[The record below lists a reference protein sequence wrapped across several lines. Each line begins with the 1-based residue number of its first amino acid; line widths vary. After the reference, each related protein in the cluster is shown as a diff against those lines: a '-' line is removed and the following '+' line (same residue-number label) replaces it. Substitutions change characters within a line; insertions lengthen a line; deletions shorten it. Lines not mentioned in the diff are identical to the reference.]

1 MGRLEDELG
10 CGPRPRCGIAPLG
23 YTTSDIIRPSDEMG
37 GLVGKRVVI
46 TTFGSFGDLN
56 PYLGVALGL
65 KARGHDPVIA
75 TAEFY
80 RRFVEAEGLGF
91 RPVRPDRDPHDT
103 ETVRRIM
110 NPIMNPRR
118 TPGYLMKELLFP
130 RLQES
135 YEDLSE
141 ATRGADVLLTH
152 PLTFAG
158 PLVAE
163 KLSIPWVSTVL
174 APISFF
180 SAHEFPA
187 LPIFPR
193 LAVTLR
199 RLGPGAGRALVGLA
213 KQATRHWPEPVRRL
227 RTELGLSPGKHPIHE
242 GQFSPELVLAM
253 FSRVLAEP
261 RPDWPPNTRITGH
274 VFYDGSGRDG
284 LSPDLERF
292 LASGPAPVV
301 FTLGTSL
308 VAKGPAAGSFY
319 RESLKAAQI
328 LKLRSLFLVGND
340 PNNHLPVPL
349 PEGVAAVDRAPFSKL
364 FPRAAAVVHQ
374 GGIGTVGQAL
384 RAGRPQLLVP
394 FAFDQPDNAQRI
406 QRLGGAEVLYPRQY
420 TAPRAARRLG
430 DLLGESEYIRRA
442 GEVAGLVRSE
452 DGVGDACDA
461 IEDLFASSRR
471 GRA

>member
-1 MGRLEDELG
+1 MGRPGDELG
-10 CGPRPRCGIAPLG
+10 SGPRSLCGIGPLG
-23 YTTSDIIRPSDEMG
+23 LPTSDVIWASDEMG

-56 PYLGVALGL
+56 PYLGLALGL
-65 KARGHDPVIA
+65 KARGHHPAIA

-80 RRFVEAEGLGF
+80 RPFVEAEGVGF
-91 RPVRPDRDPHDT
+91 RPVRPDLDHHET
-103 ETVRRIM
+103 EAVRRIM
-110 NPIMNPRR
+110 KPRR

-163 KLSIPWVSTVL
+163 KVCIPWVSTVL

-180 SAHEFPA
+180 SAHELPA
-187 LPIFPR
+187 LPVLPR
-193 LAVTLR
+193 LAVVLR
-199 RLGPGAGRALVGLA
+199 RLGPGAGRALGGLA
-213 KQATRHWPEPVRRL
+213 KRATRHWPEPVRRL
-227 RTELGLSPGKHPIHE
+227 RTEIGLSPGKHPIHE

-253 FSRVLAEP
+253 FSRVLAKP
-261 RPDWPPNTRITGH
+261 QPDWPPNTRITGH
-274 VFYDGSGRDG
+274 VFYDGSGRDE

-301 FTLGTSL
+301 FTLGTS
-308 VAKGPAAGSFY
+308 VVGRGPAADSFY
-319 RESLKAAQI
+319 RESLKAARI
-328 LKLRSLFLVGND
+328 LKIRSLFLVGKY
-340 PNNHLPVPL
+340 PKSRLPVPL
-349 PEGVAAVDRAPFSKL
+349 PEGVAAVDHAPFSKL
-364 FPRAAAVVHQ
+364 FPRAAVVVHQ
-374 GGIGTVGQAL
+374 GGIGAIGHAL
-384 RAGRPQLLVP
+384 RAGRPQLVVP
-394 FAFDQPDNAQRI
+394 FAVDQPDNAQRI

-461 IEDLFASSRR
+461 IEELFASSRR

>member
-1 MGRLEDELG
+1 LCDSD
-10 CGPRPRCGIAPLG
+10 IVPLG
-23 YTTSDIIRPSDEMG
+23 ITTSDVIRTSGEMG

-56 PYLGVALGL
+56 PYLGLALGL

-80 RRFVEAEGLGF
+80 RPFVEAEGVGF
-91 RPVRPDRDPHDT
+91 RPVRPDRNLHET
-103 ETVRRIM
+103 EAVHR
-110 NPIMNPRR
+110 IMNPRR
-118 TPGYLMKELLFP
+118 TPAHLMKGLLFP

-158 PLVAE
+158 PIVAE
-163 KLSIPWVSTVL
+163 KVSLPWVSTVL

-180 SAHEFPA
+180 SAHEFPT

-193 LAVTLR
+193 LAVGLR
-199 RLGPGAGRALVGLA
+199 RLGPGAGRALAGLA
-213 KQATRHWPEPVRRL
+213 KRATRNWPEPVRRL
-227 RTELGLSPGKHPIHE
+227 RAEVGLSPGKHPIHE
-242 GQFSPELVLAM
+242 GQFSHELVLAM
-253 FSRVLAEP
+253 FSRVLAKP
-261 RPDWPPNTRITGH
+261 QPDWPLNTRITGH
-274 VFYDGSGRDG
+274 SFYDGSGRDR

-292 LASGPAPVV
+292 LNSGPAPVV

-308 VAKGPAAGSFY
+308 VGKGPAAGPFY
-319 RESLKAAQI
+319 RESLKATRI

-340 PNNHLPVPL
+340 PKNHLPVPL
-349 PEGVAAVDRAPFSKL
+349 PEGVAVVDRAPFSKL

-374 GGIGTVGQAL
+374 GGIGTIAQAL

-394 FAFDQPDNAQRI
+394 FAFDQPDNALRV
-406 QRLGGAEVLYPRQY
+406 QRLGIGIRPPGGGGRWAGA
-420 TAPRAARRLG
+420 LG
-430 DLLGESEYIRRA
+430 G
-442 GEVAGLVRSE
+442 
-452 DGVGDACDA
+452 
-461 IEDLFASSRR
+461 RR
-471 GRA
+471 GRRLRRDRGTVREFPTTDNMRRKA

>member
-1 MGRLEDELG
+1 M
-10 CGPRPRCGIAPLG
+10 
-23 YTTSDIIRPSDEMG
+23 
-37 GLVGKRVVI
+37 VI

-56 PYLGVALGL
+56 PYLGLALGL
-65 KARGHDPVIA
+65 RARGHDPAIA
-75 TAEFY
+75 TAESY
-80 RRFVEAEGLGF
+80 RPFVEAEGIGF
-91 RPVRPDRDPHDT
+91 RPVRPDRNLHDT
-103 ETVRRIM
+103 EVVRRIV
-110 NPIMNPRR
+110 NPGR

-135 YEDLSE
+135 YEDLSK

-163 KLSIPWVSTVL
+163 KVSIPWVSTVL
-174 APISFF
+174 APVSFF
-180 SAHEFPA
+180 SAYDFPA
-187 LPIFPR
+187 LPVFTR
-193 LAVTLR
+193 LAVVLR
-199 RLGPGAGRALVGLA
+199 RLGPGTGRAVVGLA
-213 KQATRHWPEPVRRL
+213 KRATRHWPEPVGRL
-227 RTELGLSPGKHPIHE
+227 RAEIGLSPGKHPIHE

-308 VAKGPAAGSFY
+308 VGKGPAAGSFY
-319 RESLKAAQI
+319 RESLKATRI

-340 PNNHLPVPL
+340 PKNHLPVPL
-349 PEGVAAVDRAPFSKL
+349 PEGVAAVDRAPYSKL

-374 GGIGTVGQAL
+374 GGIGAIGHAL
-384 RAGRPQLLVP
+384 RAGRPQLVVP
-394 FAFDQPDNAQRI
+394 FAVDQPDNALRV
-406 QRLGGAEVLYPRQY
+406 QRLGGAEILYPRQY
-420 TAPRAARRLG
+420 TAPRVARRLG
-430 DLLGESEYIRRA
+430 GLLAESEYARRA
-442 GEVAGLVRSE
+442 GEVAGVVRLE

-461 IEDLFASSRR
+461 IEQLFASSRR

>member
-10 CGPRPRCGIAPLG
+10 CGPRPRCGIPPLG

-91 RPVRPDRDPHDT
+91 RAVRPDLDSH
-103 ETVRRIM
+103 ETGAVRRIR
-110 NPIMNPRR
+110 NVRR

-180 SAHEFPA
+180 SAHDFPA
-187 LPIFPR
+187 LPQLPR
-193 LAVTLR
+193 LAVVLR
-199 RLGPGAGRALVGLA
+199 RLGPGAGRALGGLA
-213 KQATRHWPEPVRRL
+213 KRATRHWPEPVRRL
-227 RTELGLSPGKHPIHE
+227 RTEIGLSAGKHPIHE

-253 FSRVLAEP
+253 FSRVLAKP
-261 RPDWPPNTRITGH
+261 QPDWPPNTRITGH

-301 FTLGTSL
+301 FTLGTS
-308 VAKGPAAGSFY
+308 VVGKGPAADSFY
-319 RESLKAAQI
+319 RESLTAVRM
-328 LKLRSLFLVGND
+328 LKLRSLFLVGKD
-340 PNNHLPVPL
+340 PKSRLPVPL
-349 PEGVAAVDRAPFSKL
+349 PEGVAAVDHAPFSKL

-374 GGIGTVGQAL
+374 GGIGTIAQVL
-384 RAGRPQLLVP
+384 CAGRPQLVVP
-394 FAFDQPDNAQRI
+394 FAVDQPDNALRA
-406 QRLGGAEVLYPRQY
+406 QRLGSAEVLYPWRY
-420 TAPRAARRLG
+420 AAPRAARRLD
-430 DLLGESEYIRRA
+430 DLIRKPGYARRA
-442 GEVAGLVRSE
+442 GEIAGRVRSE

-461 IEDLFASSRR
+461 IEELFASS
-471 GRA
+471 

>member
-1 MGRLEDELG
+1 
-10 CGPRPRCGIAPLG
+10 
-23 YTTSDIIRPSDEMG
+23 MG

-80 RRFVEAEGLGF
+80 RRFVEAEGVGF
-91 RPVRPDRDPHDT
+91 RAVRPDRDTHDT
-103 ETVRRIM
+103 EAVRRIM
-110 NPIMNPRR
+110 NPLMNPRR
-118 TPGYLMKELLFP
+118 TPGHLMKELLFP

-141 ATRGADVLLTH
+141 ATRGADMLLTH

-180 SAHEFPA
+180 SAHDFPA
-187 LPIFPR
+187 LPQLPR
-193 LAVTLR
+193 LAVVIR
-199 RLGPGAGRALVGLA
+199 RLGPGAGRALGGLA
-213 KQATRHWPEPVRRL
+213 KRATRHWPEPVRRL
-227 RTELGLSPGKHPIHE
+227 RAEIGLSAGKHPIHE

-253 FSRVLAEP
+253 FSRVLAKP
-261 RPDWPPNTRITGH
+261 QPDWPPNTRITGH

-284 LSPDLERF
+284 LSPDLEQF

-301 FTLGTSL
+301 FTLGTS
-308 VAKGPAAGSFY
+308 VVGKGPAADSFY
-319 RESLKAAQI
+319 RESLKAVRM
-328 LKLRSLFLVGND
+328 LKLRSLFLVGKD
-340 PNNHLPVPL
+340 PKSRLPVPL
-349 PEGVAAVDRAPFSKL
+349 PEGVAAVDHAPFSKL

-374 GGIGTVGQAL
+374 GGIGTIAQVL
-384 RAGRPQLLVP
+384 RAGRPQLVVP
-394 FAFDQPDNAQRI
+394 FAVDQPDNALRA
-406 QRLGGAEVLYPRQY
+406 QRLGSAEVLYPWRY
-420 TAPRAARRLG
+420 AAPRAARRLD
-430 DLLGESEYIRRA
+430 DLIRKPGYARRA
-442 GEVAGLVRSE
+442 GEISGRVRSE

-461 IEDLFASSRR
+461 VEELFASS
-471 GRA
+471 

>member
-1 MGRLEDELG
+1 MGGLGDEPG
-10 CGPRPRCGIAPLG
+10 GGPRPHCGICPLRLP
-23 YTTSDIIRPSDEMG
+23 TSDVIWTLGEMG
-37 GLVGKRVVI
+37 GLLGKRVVI

-56 PYLGVALGL
+56 PYLGLALGL
-65 KARGHDPVIA
+65 KARGHDPAIA
-75 TAEFY
+75 TAEYY
-80 RRFVEAEGLGF
+80 RPFVEAEGVGF
-91 RPVRPDRDPHDT
+91 RPVRPDLESH
-103 ETVRRIM
+103 EAEAGRR
-110 NPIMNPRR
+110 IMNPRR
-118 TPGYLMKELLFP
+118 TPGYLMRELLFP

-163 KLSIPWVSTVL
+163 KVSIPWVSTVL

-180 SAHEFPA
+180 SAHDFPA

-193 LAVTLR
+193 LAVVLR
-199 RLGPGAGRALVGLA
+199 RLGPGAGRALGGLA
-213 KQATRHWPEPVRRL
+213 KRATRHWPEPVRRL
-227 RTELGLSPGKHPIHE
+227 RTEIGLSPGKHPIHE

-253 FSRVLAEP
+253 FSRVLAKP
-261 RPDWPPNTRITGH
+261 QPDWPPNTRITGH
-274 VFYDGSGRDG
+274 VFYDGSGRDE

-301 FTLGTSL
+301 FTLGTS
-308 VAKGPAAGSFY
+308 VVGRGPAADSFY
-319 RESLKAAQI
+319 RESLKAARI
-328 LKLRSLFLVGND
+328 LKLRSLFLVGKD
-340 PNNHLPVPL
+340 PKSRLPVPL
-349 PEGVAAVDRAPFSKL
+349 PEGVAAVDHAPFSKL
-364 FPRAAAVVHQ
+364 FPRAAVVVHQ
-374 GGIGTVGQAL
+374 GGIGAIGHAL
-384 RAGRPQLLVP
+384 RAGRPQLVVP
-394 FAFDQPDNAQRI
+394 FAVDQPDNAQRI

-461 IEDLFASSRR
+461 IEELFASSRR

>member
-1 MGRLEDELG
+1 MGRLEDERG
-10 CGPRPRCGIAPLG
+10 CGPRPRCGFGPLG
-23 YTTSDIIRPSDEMG
+23 HTTSDVIRASDEMG
-37 GLVGKRVVI
+37 GLVGKRIVI
-46 TTFGSFGDLN
+46 TTFGSFGDFN
-56 PYLGVALGL
+56 PYLGLALGL
-65 KARGHDPVIA
+65 KARGHNPVVA
-75 TAEFY
+75 AAEFY
-80 RRFVEAEGLGF
+80 RPFVEAEGVGF
-91 RPVRPDRDPHDT
+91 RPVRPDRNLHDS
-103 ETVRRIM
+103 EAVRRS
-110 NPIMNPRR
+110 NPGR
-118 TPGYLMKELLFP
+118 TPAYLMKELLFP

-163 KLSIPWVSTVL
+163 KVSLPWVSTVL

-180 SAHEFPA
+180 SAHDFPV
-187 LPIFPR
+187 LPLLPR
-193 LAVTLR
+193 LAVVLR
-199 RLGPGAGRALVGLA
+199 RLGPGARRALVGLA
-213 KQATRHWPEPVRRL
+213 KRATRHWLEPVRRL
-227 RTELGLSPGKHPIHE
+227 RAEVGLSPGKHPIHE

-253 FSRVLAEP
+253 FSRVLAEI

-274 VFYDGSGRDG
+274 VFYDGSDRAG

-301 FTLGTSL
+301 FTLGTG
-308 VAKGPAAGSFY
+308 VVGKGPAADSFY
-319 RESLKAAQI
+319 RESLKAVRI
-328 LKLRSLFLVGND
+328 LKLRSLFLVGKD
-340 PNNHLPVPL
+340 PKSRLPVPL
-349 PEGVAAVDRAPFSKL
+349 PKGVAAVDHAPFSKL

-374 GGIGTVGQAL
+374 GGIGTIGQVL
-384 RAGRPQLLVP
+384 RSGRPQLVVP
-394 FAFDQPDNAQRI
+394 FAGDQPDNALRV

-461 IEDLFASSRR
+461 IEELFASSRR

>member
-1 MGRLEDELG
+1 LCDSD
-10 CGPRPRCGIAPLG
+10 IVPLG
-23 YTTSDIIRPSDEMG
+23 LTTSDVIRASDEMG
-37 GLVGKRVVI
+37 GLVGKRMVI

-56 PYLGVALGL
+56 PYLGLALGL

-80 RRFVEAEGLGF
+80 RPFVEAEGVGF
-91 RPVRPDRDPHDT
+91 RPVRPDLDSHET
-103 ETVRRIM
+103 EAVRRIKY
-110 NPIMNPRR
+110 PRR
-118 TPGYLMKELLFP
+118 TPAYLMKEILFP

-141 ATRGADVLLTH
+141 ATRGADVILTH

-163 KLSIPWVSTVL
+163 KVSLPWVSTVL

-180 SAHEFPA
+180 SGHDFPA

-193 LAVTLR
+193 LAVVLR
-199 RLGPGAGRALVGLA
+199 RLGPGAGRALAGLA
-213 KQATRHWPEPVRRL
+213 KRATRHWPEPVRRL
-227 RTELGLSPGKHPIHE
+227 RAEVGVSPGKHPIHE

-253 FSRVLAEP
+253 FSRVLAKP
-261 RPDWPPNTRITGH
+261 QPDWPPNTRITGQ

-301 FTLGTSL
+301 FSLGTS
-308 VAKGPAAGSFY
+308 VVGKGPQADSFY

-328 LKLRSLFLVGND
+328 LKLRSLFLVGKD
-340 PNNHLPVPL
+340 PKSRLPVPL
-349 PEGVAAVDRAPFSKL
+349 PEGVAAVDQAPFSML

-374 GGIGTVGQAL
+374 GGIGTIGHVL
-384 RAGRPQLLVP
+384 RSGRPQLVVP
-394 FAFDQPDNAQRI
+394 FAVDQPDNAQRV
-406 QRLGGAEVLYPRQY
+406 QRLGSAEVLYPRRY
-420 TAPRAARRLG
+420 TARRAAKSLG
-430 DLLGESEYIRRA
+430 DLLGESEYARRA

-461 IEDLFASSRR
+461 IEDLLASSRR

>member
-1 MGRLEDELG
+1 
-10 CGPRPRCGIAPLG
+10 
-23 YTTSDIIRPSDEMG
+23 MG

-46 TTFGSFGDLN
+46 TTFGSLGDLN
-56 PYLGVALGL
+56 PYLGLALGL

-80 RRFVEAEGLGF
+80 RPFVEAEGVGF
-91 RPVRPDRDPHDT
+91 RPVRPDLDSHET
-103 ETVRRIM
+103 EAVRRIRY
-110 NPIMNPRR
+110 PRR
-118 TPGYLMKELLFP
+118 TPAYVMKELLFP

-163 KLSIPWVSTVL
+163 KVSIPWVSTVL

-180 SAHEFPA
+180 SAHDFPA
-187 LPIFPR
+187 LPVFTR
-193 LAVTLR
+193 LAVVLR
-199 RLGPGAGRALVGLA
+199 RLGPGAGHVLVRLA
-213 KQATRHWPEPVRRL
+213 KRATRQWPESVRRL
-227 RTELGLSPGKHPIHE
+227 RAEIGLSPGKHPIHE

-253 FSRVLAEP
+253 FSRVLAKP
-261 RPDWPPNTRITGH
+261 QPDWPPNTRITGQ

-301 FTLGTSL
+301 FTLGTS
-308 VAKGPAAGSFY
+308 VVGKASAADSFY
-319 RESLKAAQI
+319 RESLKAVRI
-328 LKLRSLFLVGND
+328 LKLRALFLVGKD
-340 PNNHLPVPL
+340 PKSRLPVPL
-349 PEGVAAVDRAPFSKL
+349 PEGVAAVDQAPFSKL

-374 GGIGTVGQAL
+374 GGIGTIGHVL
-384 RAGRPQLLVP
+384 RAGRPQLVVP
-394 FAFDQPDNAQRI
+394 FAVDQPDNAQRV
-406 QRLGGAEVLYPRQY
+406 QRLGGAEVLYPRRY
-420 TAPRAARRLG
+420 AAPRAARRLD
-430 DLLGESEYIRRA
+430 DLIGESGYARRA
-442 GEVAGLVRSE
+442 GEIARVVRSE

-461 IEDLFASSRR
+461 IEELLASSRR

>member
-1 MGRLEDELG
+1 MCDSD
-10 CGPRPRCGIAPLG
+10 IVPLG
-23 YTTSDIIRPSDEMG
+23 LTTGDVIRTSGEMG

-56 PYLGVALGL
+56 PYLGLALGL

-80 RRFVEAEGLGF
+80 RPFVEAEGVGF
-91 RPVRPDRDPHDT
+91 RPVRPDLDSHET
-103 ETVRRIM
+103 EAVLRIK
-110 NPIMNPRR
+110 NPRR
-118 TPGYLMKELLFP
+118 TPAYLMKELLFP

-158 PLVAE
+158 PIVAE
-163 KLSIPWVSTVL
+163 KVSLPWVSTVL

-180 SAHEFPA
+180 SAHDFPA

-193 LAVTLR
+193 LAVVLR
-199 RLGPGAGRALVGLA
+199 RLGPGAGRALAGLA
-213 KQATRHWPEPVRRL
+213 KRATRHWPEPVRRL
-227 RTELGLSPGKHPIHE
+227 RAEVGVSPGKHPIHE

-261 RPDWPPNTRITGH
+261 QPDWPMNTRITGH
-274 VFYDGSGRDG
+274 ISYDGSGRDG

-292 LASGPAPVV
+292 LSSGPAPVV
-301 FTLGTSL
+301 FTLGTS
-308 VAKGPAAGSFY
+308 VVGKGAAADSFY
-319 RESLKAAQI
+319 RESLKAVRI
-328 LKLRSLFLVGND
+328 LKLRALFLVGKD
-340 PNNHLPVPL
+340 PKSRLPMPL
-349 PEGVAAVDRAPFSKL
+349 PKGVAAVDYAPFSKL

-374 GGIGTVGQAL
+374 GGIGTIGQVL
-384 RAGRPQLLVP
+384 RSGRPQLVVP
-394 FAFDQPDNAQRI
+394 FAVDQPDNALRV
-406 QRLGGAEVLYPRQY
+406 QRLGGAEVLYPRRY
-420 TAPRAARRLG
+420 AAPRAARRLD
-430 DLLGESEYIRRA
+430 DLIGESGYARRA
-442 GEVAGLVRSE
+442 GEIARRVRSE

-461 IEDLFASSRR
+461 IEELFASF
-471 GRA
+471 

>member
-1 MGRLEDELG
+1 MCDSDIG
-10 CGPRPRCGIAPLG
+10 PLG
-23 YTTSDIIRPSDEMG
+23 HTTSDVIRASDEMG
-37 GLVGKRVVI
+37 GLVGKRIVI
-46 TTFGSFGDLN
+46 TTFGSFGDFN
-56 PYLGVALGL
+56 PYLGLALGL
-65 KARGHDPVIA
+65 KARGHDTVVA

-80 RRFVEAEGLGF
+80 RPFVEAEGVGF
-91 RPVRPDRDPHDT
+91 RPVRPDRNLYDI
-103 ETVRRIM
+103 EAVRRS
-110 NPIMNPRR
+110 NPGR
-118 TPGYLMKELLFP
+118 TPAYLMKKLLFP

-141 ATRGADVLLTH
+141 ATRGADMLLTH

-163 KLSIPWVSTVL
+163 KVSIPWVSTVL

-180 SAHEFPA
+180 SAHDFPV
-187 LPIFPR
+187 LPLLPR
-193 LAVTLR
+193 LAVVLR

-213 KQATRHWPEPVRRL
+213 KRATRHWPEPVRRL
-227 RTELGLSPGKHPIHE
+227 RTEIGLSPGKHPIHE

-253 FSRVLAEP
+253 FSRVLAKP
-261 RPDWPPNTRITGH
+261 QPDWPPNTRITGH

-301 FTLGTSL
+301 FTLGTG
-308 VAKGPAAGSFY
+308 VVGKGPAADSFY
-319 RESLKAAQI
+319 RESLKAVRI
-328 LKLRSLFLVGND
+328 LKLRSLFLVGKD
-340 PNNHLPVPL
+340 PKSRLPVPL
-349 PEGVAAVDRAPFSKL
+349 PKGVAAVDHAPFSKL

-374 GGIGTVGQAL
+374 GGIGTIGQVL
-384 RAGRPQLLVP
+384 RSGRPQLVVP
-394 FAFDQPDNAQRI
+394 FAGDQPDNAQRV

-430 DLLGESEYIRRA
+430 DLLGESGYARRA
-442 GEVAGLVRSE
+442 GEIARRVRSE

-461 IEDLFASSRR
+461 IEELFASI
-471 GRA
+471 

>member
-1 MGRLEDELG
+1 MGRPGDELG
-10 CGPRPRCGIAPLG
+10 SGPRSFCGIGPLRLP
-23 YTTSDIIRPSDEMG
+23 TSDVIWASDEMG

-46 TTFGSFGDLN
+46 TTFGSLGDLN
-56 PYLGVALGL
+56 PYLGLALGL
-65 KARGHDPVIA
+65 KARGHHPVIA

-80 RRFVEAEGLGF
+80 RPFVEAEGVGF
-91 RPVRPDRDPHDT
+91 RPVRPDLDPHET
-103 ETVRRIM
+103 EAVRRITK
-110 NPIMNPRR
+110 PRR

-141 ATRGADVLLTH
+141 ATQGADVLLTH

-163 KLSIPWVSTVL
+163 KVSIPWVSTVL

-180 SAHEFPA
+180 SAHDFPA
-187 LPIFPR
+187 LPLFPR
-193 LAVTLR
+193 LAVVLR
-199 RLGPGAGRALVGLA
+199 RLGPGAGHALGGLA
-213 KQATRHWPEPVRRL
+213 KRATRHWPEPVRRL
-227 RTELGLSPGKHPIHE
+227 RAEVGLSPGKHPIHE

-253 FSRVLAEP
+253 FSRVLAKP
-261 RPDWPPNTRITGH
+261 QPDWPPNTRITGQ
-274 VFYDGSGRDG
+274 VFYDGSGREG
-284 LSPDLERF
+284 LTPDLVRF

-301 FTLGTSL
+301 FTLGTS
-308 VAKGPAAGSFY
+308 VVGKGPAADSFY
-319 RESLKAAQI
+319 RESLKAARI
-328 LKLRSLFLVGND
+328 LKLRSLFLVGKD
-340 PNNHLPVPL
+340 PKSRLPVPL
-349 PEGVAAVDRAPFSKL
+349 PEGAAAVDHAPFSKL

-374 GGIGTVGQAL
+374 GGVGTVGHAL
-384 RAGRPQLLVP
+384 RAGRPQLVVP
-394 FAFDQPDNAQRI
+394 FAVDQPDNAQRL

-430 DLLGESEYIRRA
+430 DLLGESEYARRA

-461 IEDLFASSRR
+461 IEALFARS
-471 GRA
+471 

>member
-1 MGRLEDELG
+1 
-10 CGPRPRCGIAPLG
+10 
-23 YTTSDIIRPSDEMG
+23 MG
-37 GLVGKRVVI
+37 GLVSKRIVI

-56 PYLGVALGL
+56 PSLGLALGL

-80 RRFVEAEGLGF
+80 RPFVEAEGVGF
-91 RPVRPDRDPHDT
+91 RPVRPDRNLYDI
-103 ETVRRIM
+103 EAVRRS
-110 NPIMNPRR
+110 NPGR
-118 TPGYLMKELLFP
+118 TPAYLMKKLLFP

-141 ATRGADVLLTH
+141 ATRGADMLLTH

-163 KLSIPWVSTVL
+163 KVSIPWVSTVL

-180 SAHEFPA
+180 SAHDFPV
-187 LPIFPR
+187 LPLLPR
-193 LAVTLR
+193 LAVVLR

-213 KQATRHWPEPVRRL
+213 KRATRHWPEPVRRL
-227 RTELGLSPGKHPIHE
+227 RTEIGLSPGKHPIHE

-253 FSRVLAEP
+253 FSRVLAKP

-301 FTLGTSL
+301 FTLGTG
-308 VAKGPAAGSFY
+308 VVGKGPAADSFY
-319 RESLKAAQI
+319 RESLKAVRI
-328 LKLRSLFLVGND
+328 LKLRSLFLVGKD
-340 PNNHLPVPL
+340 PKSRLPVPL
-349 PEGVAAVDRAPFSKL
+349 PKGVAAVDHAPFSKL

-374 GGIGTVGQAL
+374 GGIGTIGQVL
-384 RAGRPQLLVP
+384 RSGRPQLVVP
-394 FAFDQPDNAQRI
+394 FAGDQPDNAQRV

-420 TAPRAARRLG
+420 TAPRVARRLG
-430 DLLGESEYIRRA
+430 DLLGESGYARRA
-442 GEVAGLVRSE
+442 GEIARRVRSE
-452 DGVGDACDA
+452 DGVSDACDA
-461 IEDLFASSRR
+461 IEELFASS
-471 GRA
+471 

>member
-1 MGRLEDELG
+1 MGRLGDELS
-10 CGPRPRCGIAPLG
+10 CGPRPRCGIGPLG
-23 YTTSDIIRPSDEMG
+23 LTTSDAIRASGEMG

-46 TTFGSFGDLN
+46 TTFGSLGDLN
-56 PYLGVALGL
+56 PYLGLALGL
-65 KARGHDPVIA
+65 KARGHHPAIA

-80 RRFVEAEGLGF
+80 RPFVEAEGVGF
-91 RPVRPDRDPHDT
+91 RPVRPDRNLHDI
-103 ETVRRIM
+103 EAIRRIV
-110 NPIMNPRR
+110 NPGL
-118 TPGYLMKELLFP
+118 TPEYLMRGLLFP

-141 ATRGADVLLTH
+141 ATRGADALLTH

-163 KLSIPWVSTVL
+163 KVGIPWVSTVL

-187 LPIFPR
+187 LPVFPR
-193 LAVTLR
+193 LAVVLR

-213 KQATRHWPEPVRRL
+213 KRATRHWPEPVRRL
-227 RTELGLSPGKHPIHE
+227 RTKIGLSPGKHPIYE

-274 VFYDGSGRDG
+274 VFYDGSGRVG
-284 LSPDLERF
+284 LSPNLERF

-301 FTLGTSL
+301 FTLGTGMAGTGL
-308 VAKGPAAGSFY
+308 AADSFY
-319 RESLKAAQI
+319 RESLKAVRI
-328 LKLRSLFLVGND
+328 LKLRSLFLVGKD
-340 PNNHLPVPL
+340 PKNRLPVPL
-349 PEGVAAVDRAPFSKL
+349 PEGVAAVDDAPFSKL

-374 GGIGTVGQAL
+374 GGIGTIGQVL
-384 RAGRPQLLVP
+384 RSGRPQLVVP
-394 FAFDQPDNAQRI
+394 FRGDQPDNALRV
-406 QRLGGAEVLYPRQY
+406 QRLGVAEVLYPRRY
-420 TAPRAARRLG
+420 AAHRAARRLG
-430 DLLGESEYIRRA
+430 DLLGGSGYARRA
-442 GEVAGLVRSE
+442 GEVAERVRSE

-461 IEDLFASSRR
+461 IEELLASSRR
-471 GRA
+471 GTA

>member
-65 KARGHDPVIA
+65 KARGHAPVIA

-80 RRFVEAEGLGF
+80 RRFVEAEGVRF
-91 RPVRPDRDPHDT
+91 KAVRPDLDSH
-103 ETVRRIM
+103 ETGAVRRIR
-110 NPIMNPRR
+110 NVRR

-141 ATRGADVLLTH
+141 ATRAAEMLLTH

-180 SAHEFPA
+180 SAHDFPA
-187 LPIFPR
+187 LPLLPR
-193 LAVTLR
+193 LAVVLR
-199 RLGPGAGRALVGLA
+199 RLGPGAGRALGGLA
-213 KQATRHWPEPVRRL
+213 KRATRHWPEPVRRL
-227 RTELGLSPGKHPIHE
+227 RTEIGLSAGKHPIHE

-274 VFYDGSGRDG
+274 VLYDGPSRDE

-301 FTLGTSL
+301 FTLGTS
-308 VAKGPAAGSFY
+308 VVGKGTAAGYFY
-319 RESLKAAQI
+319 RESLKATRI

-340 PNNHLPVPL
+340 PKNHLPAPL
-349 PEGVAAVDRAPFSKL
+349 PEGVAVVDRAPFSKL

-374 GGIGTVGQAL
+374 GGIGTIAQAL
-384 RAGRPQLLVP
+384 RAGRPQLVVP
-394 FAFDQPDNAQRI
+394 FAFD
-406 QRLGGAEVLYPRQY
+406 
-420 TAPRAARRLG
+420 
-430 DLLGESEYIRRA
+430 
-442 GEVAGLVRSE
+442 
-452 DGVGDACDA
+452 
-461 IEDLFASSRR
+461 
-471 GRA
+471 

>member
-1 MGRLEDELG
+1 MAPILSLRTGRCRRRL
-10 CGPRPRCGIAPLG
+10 PP
-23 YTTSDIIRPSDEMG
+23 SDVIRASDEMG
-37 GLVGKRVVI
+37 GLVGKKRVVI

-56 PYLGVALGL
+56 PYLGLALGL
-65 KARGHDPVIA
+65 KSRGHDPVIA

-80 RRFVEAEGLGF
+80 RPFVEAEGVEF
-91 RPVRPDRDPHDT
+91 RPVRPDRNLHDI
-103 ETVRRIM
+103 EAVRRIV
-110 NPIMNPRR
+110 NPGR
-118 TPGYLMKELLFP
+118 TPGYTMRELLFP

-213 KQATRHWPEPVRRL
+213 KRATRHWPEPVRRL

-364 FPRAAAVVHQ
+364 FPRAAALVHQ

-394 FAFDQPDNAQRI
+394 FAFDQPDNALRV
-406 QRLGGAEVLYPRQY
+406 QRLGGAEMLYPRQF

-430 DLLGESEYIRRA
+430 DLLAESEYARRA

>member
-1 MGRLEDELG
+1 MGRPGDELG
-10 CGPRPRCGIAPLG
+10 SGPRPLCGIGHLG
-23 YTTSDIIRPSDEMG
+23 LPTSDVIWASDEMG

-56 PYLGVALGL
+56 PYLGLALGL

-80 RRFVEAEGLGF
+80 RPFVEAEGVGF
-91 RPVRPDRDPHDT
+91 RPVRPDRNLHAT
-103 ETVRRIM
+103 EAVRRIVT
-110 NPIMNPRR
+110 PGR
-118 TPGYLMKELLFP
+118 TPAHLMKGLLFP

-141 ATRGADVLLTH
+141 ATQGADVLLTH

-163 KLSIPWVSTVL
+163 KVSIPWVSTVL

-180 SAHEFPA
+180 SAHDFPA
-187 LPIFPR
+187 LPTFPR
-193 LAVTLR
+193 LAVGLR
-199 RLGPGAGRALVGLA
+199 RLGPGARRALAGLA
-213 KQATRHWPEPVRRL
+213 KRATRHWPEPVRRL
-227 RTELGLSPGKHPIHE
+227 RAEVGLSPGKHPIHE

-253 FSRVLAEP
+253 FSRVLAKP
-261 RPDWPPNTRITGH
+261 QPDWPLNTRITGH
-274 VFYDGSGRDG
+274 IFYDGSGRDG

-301 FTLGTSL
+301 FTLGTS
-308 VAKGPAAGSFY
+308 VVGRGPAADSFY
-319 RESLKAAQI
+319 RESLKATRI
-328 LKLRSLFLVGND
+328 LRLRSLFLVGND
-340 PNNHLPVPL
+340 PKNHLPVPL

-374 GGIGTVGQAL
+374 GGIGTIGQAL

-394 FAFDQPDNAQRI
+394 FAFDQPDNALRV
-406 QRLGGAEVLYPRQY
+406 QRLGSAEVLYPRQY

-430 DLLGESEYIRRA
+430 DLLGESEYARRA

-461 IEDLFASSRR
+461 IEELFTSS
-471 GRA
+471 

>member
-1 MGRLEDELG
+1 MGRLEDEPG
-10 CGPRPRCGIAPLG
+10 CGPRPSCGIAPLG

-37 GLVGKRVVI
+37 GLVDKRVVI

-80 RRFVEAEGLGF
+80 RRFVEAEGVGF
-91 RPVRPDRDPHDT
+91 KAVRPDLDSH
-103 ETVRRIM
+103 ETGAVRRIR
-110 NPIMNPRR
+110 NVRR
-118 TPGYLMKELLFP
+118 TPKYLMKELLFP

-141 ATRGADVLLTH
+141 AMRGADVLLTH

-180 SAHEFPA
+180 SAHDFPA
-187 LPIFPR
+187 LPLLPR
-193 LAVTLR
+193 LAVVLR
-199 RLGPGAGRALVGLA
+199 RLGPGAGRALGGLA
-213 KQATRHWPEPVRRL
+213 KRATRHWPEPVRRL
-227 RTELGLSPGKHPIHE
+227 RTEIGLSAGKHPIHE

-301 FTLGTSL
+301 FTLGTS
-308 VAKGPAAGSFY
+308 VVGKGPAADSFY
-319 RESLKAAQI
+319 HESLKAARI
-328 LKLRSLFLVGND
+328 LKLRSLFLVGKD
-340 PNNHLPVPL
+340 PKCRLPVPL
-349 PEGVAAVDRAPFSKL
+349 PEGVAAGDHAPFSKL

-374 GGIGTVGQAL
+374 GGIGAIGHAL
-384 RAGRPQLLVP
+384 RAGRPQLVVP
-394 FAFDQPDNAQRI
+394 FAVDQPDNAQRL
-406 QRLGGAEVLYPRQY
+406 QRLGSAEVLYPWRY
-420 TAPRAARRLG
+420 AAPRAARRLD
-430 DLLGESEYIRRA
+430 DLIRKPGYARRA
-442 GEVAGLVRSE
+442 GEIAGRVRSE

-461 IEDLFASSRR
+461 IEELFASP
-471 GRA
+471 